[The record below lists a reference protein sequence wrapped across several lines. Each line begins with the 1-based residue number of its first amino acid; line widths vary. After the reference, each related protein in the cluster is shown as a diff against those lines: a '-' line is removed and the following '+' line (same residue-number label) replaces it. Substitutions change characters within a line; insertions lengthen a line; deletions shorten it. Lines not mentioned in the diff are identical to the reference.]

1 MKNTLADTGIL
12 SKCTKAFIEQN
23 DAIKTLL
30 GPDHAYF
37 SIDQAIKNKSHFTA
51 QQRAVLAKVL
61 HDQYSAYLGPSFKS
75 KDKAQIDALNDPNTY
90 TVTTGQQL
98 HLCIGPAFVL
108 YKIIAVIQ
116 LCKRLQIEY
125 PDKRFIPVYWMASED
140 HDIDEIK
147 DIQLFGK
154 KYSWNTNATGA
165 AGKLPLS
172 GVDELLQ
179 NILNSCQLS
188 DAQTHWINSFKQI
201 YSSSKTLSEATF
213 KCIHHMFE
221 EDGLICIDA
230 DQAALKTAAIPLI
243 KKDVLEQTNEAVFNQ
258 TTAALQGFGYA
269 KQLHAR
275 PINCFYMNEQ
285 NRTRIENKG
294 DQFHTVDFSKEWTGA
309 QMALEIEQHPERF
322 SPNAVLRP
330 LYQELILPNV
340 AYIGGNA
347 EIQYWIQLSKLFENN
362 QIEAPCLLLR
372 PSVWLCPQKTMDW
385 LEQRQISPLELL
397 QNTPIQ
403 NLKIKIGGIENPMH
417 ALKQSFETLKQLAQK
432 EVTKFNAQGLKSLVE
447 SGKQYEKQLQTIE
460 QNIQFE
466 IDKRIEIDLKKLL
479 DIQQKYFNQSQP
491 QERSI
496 SVLDFLLNYSKS
508 ALLALKQTEIAP
520 NMAYIFSA

>member
-1 MKNTLADTGIL
+1 MKNAIADTGIL

-23 DAIKTLL
+23 DGIKALL
-30 GPDHAYF
+30 DPDHAYF
-37 SIDQAIKNKSHFTA
+37 SIDQAIQNKRQFATH
-51 QQRAVLAKVL
+51 QRALLVRAL
-61 HDQYSAYLGPSFKS
+61 HDQYSAYLGPSYKS
-75 KDKAQIDALNDPNTY
+75 KAKAQIDALSDPNTF

-147 DIQLFGK
+147 DIHLFGK
-154 KYSWNTNATGA
+154 KYSWNTNATGP
-165 AGKLPLS
+165 AGKLPLT

-179 NILNSCQLS
+179 NIMNSCQLS
-188 DAQTHWINSFKQI
+188 DAQTHLINNYKQI

-230 DQAALKTAAIPLI
+230 DQAALKTIAIPMI
-243 KKDVLEQTNEAVFNQ
+243 KKDVLEQANEAVFNE
-258 TTAALQGFGYA
+258 TTEALQALGYA

-275 PINCFYMNEQ
+275 PINCFYMYEQ
-285 NRTRIENKG
+285 NRSRIENKG
-294 DQFHTVDFSKEWTGA
+294 DRFHTVDHSKAWTIA
-309 QMALEIEQHPERF
+309 EMVSEIEQHPERF

-330 LYQELILPNV
+330 LYQELILPNI

-347 EIQYWIQLSKLFENN
+347 EIQYWIQLSGLFKNN
-362 QIEAPCLLLR
+362 QLEAPCLLLR

-397 QNTPIQ
+397 QNAPIQ
-403 NLKIKIGGIENPMH
+403 SLKIKIGGIENPMH
-417 ALKQSFETLKQLAQK
+417 ELKQSFETLKQLVQK
-432 EVTKFNAQGLKSLVE
+432 EVTKFNAQGLKPLVE
-447 SGKQYEKQLQTIE
+447 SGKQYEKQLQMVE

-491 QERSI
+491 QERTI

-520 NMAYIFSA
+520 NMAYIFAA